1 MNHETFVPHNFTV
14 YNNEYMT
21 IKTPVHITSVLEN
34 PIHCICTYE
43 RLHLQAILQV
53 TKIYIQI
60 CVYTKLNF
68 CQTDANIHFGK
79 FLSWSTYEYACCMD
93 VSKDASPDYKHKLV
107 CIRYGFMAT
116 TNKRNM
122 IK

>member
-1 MNHETFVPHNFTV
+1 M
-14 YNNEYMT
+14 
-21 IKTPVHITSVLEN
+21 
-34 PIHCICTYE
+34 YE
-43 RLHLQAILQV
+43 RFHLQTILRV
-53 TKIYIQI
+53 TKMYIQI
-60 CVYTKLNF
+60 CVYTELNF
-68 CQTDANIHFGK
+68 CHTELNFCHTDANIHFSK
-79 FLSWSTYEYACCMD
+79 FVSWSTCEYACCMD